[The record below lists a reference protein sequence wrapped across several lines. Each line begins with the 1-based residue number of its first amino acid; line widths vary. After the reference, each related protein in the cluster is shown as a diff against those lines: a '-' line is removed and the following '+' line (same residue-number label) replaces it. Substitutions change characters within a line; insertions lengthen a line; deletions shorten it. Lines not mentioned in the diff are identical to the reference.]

1 MPTISDSNA
10 KILQEYIPKLLTYIK
25 KYAVVDISD
34 KPRTLGY
41 KQVNFYHPNYIN
53 DHQTILG
60 IVLTL
65 IENLSTSNKGFS
77 LLLGDLYVFAGHLWV
92 RSCEIELEKC
102 EKKSHSELTRY
113 ISYALLSV

>member
-1 MPTISDSNA
+1 MSIISDPNT

-25 KYAVVDISD
+25 KYAVTDIGD
-34 KPRTLGY
+34 EPRTIGY

-53 DHQTILG
+53 DHQTILS

-77 LLLGDLYVFAGHLWV
+77 LLLGDLYVFL
-92 RSCEIELEKC
+92 
-102 EKKSHSELTRY
+102 
-113 ISYALLSV
+113 